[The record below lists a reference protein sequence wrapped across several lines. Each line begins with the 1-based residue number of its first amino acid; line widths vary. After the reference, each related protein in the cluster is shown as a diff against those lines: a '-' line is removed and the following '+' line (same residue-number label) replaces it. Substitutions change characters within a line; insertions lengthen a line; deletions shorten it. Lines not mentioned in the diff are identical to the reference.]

1 MQVKYKVRACQVQCE
16 LVFHIGRE
24 RAIANPH
31 NPTHLLLPTKKHSRL
46 VCVADNLLVCQQRTN
61 LACTCDCNES
71 TLPFQCRILR
81 PWIMSTFTP
90 DGGLFKINHIPMQS
104 MKTKALPQLR
114 NCSNAQNRCNDSR
127 HLDAHGEIVPS
138 LIPAQPQDNNAR
150 VVLEQNC
157 LSASIN
163 SKHG

>member
-1 MQVKYKVRACQVQCE
+1 MPQQLSPPGSFNVHHHDRYAITCKSNTKYAHAKFNANSFFISVAR
-16 LVFHIGRE
+16 

-104 MKTKALPQLR
+104 MKTTALPQLR
-114 NCSNAQNRCNDSR
+114 NCSNAQNQVQQFQTS
-127 HLDAHGEIVPS
+127 
-138 LIPAQPQDNNAR
+138 
-150 VVLEQNC
+150 
-157 LSASIN
+157 
-163 SKHG
+163 